1 MKKCWTWPPGVWGHR
16 SHTQGLTNG
25 VFQEMYIVSL
35 ICFIKMELPHTH
47 THTCTHKHVHTQSN
61 AGTHHSNPTTQHPL
75 QKVSLSSIQLCK
87 SHPLAHHLLL
97 SVPAQQPSFLE
108 TLCVAT
114 ALGYFRGV
122 QTLSLKGQ
130 IVNILGCTIS
140 IMIQLCP
147 CRVWAVDN
155 NVTEQTRLG
164 FNKIIPNMGGGSAF
178 GPLAILCQLLPYTK
192 VDFYFWISVG
202 HVHVCIVDVSAEY
215 FKVQWKRNILV
226 AELKLN

>member
-1 MKKCWTWPPGVWGHR
+1 MSPWATSAAPNMWTTFRPPLP
-16 SHTQGLTNG
+16 SALYTLAT
-25 VFQEMYIVSL
+25 SL
-35 ICFIKMELPHTH
+35 GPI
-47 THTCTHKHVHTQSN
+47 
-61 AGTHHSNPTTQHPL
+61 L
-75 QKVSLSSIQLCK
+75 QVYRCIFGIILSCSLARLW
-87 SHPLAHHLLL
+87 
-97 SVPAQQPSFLE
+97 
-108 TLCVAT
+108 
-114 ALGYFRGV
+114 

-164 FNKIIPNMGGGSAF
+164 FNKIIPNMRGGSAF